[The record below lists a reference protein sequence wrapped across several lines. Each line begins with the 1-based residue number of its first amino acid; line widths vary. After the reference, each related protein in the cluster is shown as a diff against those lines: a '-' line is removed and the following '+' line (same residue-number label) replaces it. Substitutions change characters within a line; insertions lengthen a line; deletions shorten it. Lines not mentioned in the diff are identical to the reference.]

1 MKKRKSSVPSSKSK
15 KSTHAAE
22 PDRANRADRLIDRA
36 ILAIQSKS
44 SELLSKRRLDDEAK
58 YVQLLK
64 TMYKSARILDGHD
77 LLGKI
82 AESLADR
89 VGADVSR
96 KLFAHLIKA
105 ALPEV
110 PKPIR
115 KIWVGVLNYADEASI
130 RPEKLADFI
139 ALKGGSVKCGETP
152 PRQRRKEIARWKRDR
167 DKRPSRRIEV

>member
-36 ILAIQSKS
+36 ILAIQRKS
-44 SELLSKRRLDDEAK
+44 SKLLNKRRLDDEAK
-58 YVQLLK
+58 YVQLLETIYK
-64 TMYKSARILDGHD
+64 TARALENDPLVD
-77 LLGKI
+77 V

-115 KIWVGVLNYADEASI
+115 KTWVGVLNYADEASI

-139 ALKGGSVKCGETP
+139 ALKGGSVKCGDTP